1 MSLREGAPGAPTK
14 QSSWIAPARN
24 AGLVM
29 TGQIGTILKI
39 PFLIPTLALGFL
51 SLPQSAPAADA
62 TKSTFCRA
70 VPERADDFAW
80 ENDLVAFRAYGPAL
94 RSNPENSGI
103 DCWLKRVSYP
113 IIDKWYAQD
122 AKGKSYHQDHGEGLD
137 CYHVGSSAGTG
148 GTGLWLNGKREPLE
162 TYVRAE
168 VLESTRERSRFKLTY
183 EREIE
188 GVPYSEEKTI
198 TLELG
203 ERLFRAHSVFRKNG
217 AIAAGLPV
225 CVGVTTHDGQ
235 AVAFS
240 HPAQGWIAC
249 WEKMDDS
256 ELGTA
261 VRMAPNRIDEIKQID
276 PTQPDAGHILIL
288 ARTDEHGAIDY
299 EAGYGWRKAGAITS
313 RAAWEAYLA
322 APRP

>member
-1 MSLREGAPGAPTK
+1 MKGRLL
-14 QSSWIAPARN
+14 APA
-24 AGLVM
+24 LM
-29 TGQIGTILKI
+29 
-39 PFLIPTLALGFL
+39 LAVAARA
-51 SLPQSAPAADA
+51 LPAPAGDA
-62 TKSTFCRA
+62 TPSTFCRA

-94 RSNPENSGI
+94 RANPENSGI

-113 IIDKWYAQD
+113 IIDRWYAQD

-162 TYVRAE
+162 TYMKSE

-183 EREIE
+183 EREID
-188 GVPYSEEKTI
+188 GVLYREEKTI
-198 TLELG
+198 TLDLG
-203 ERLFRAHSVFRKNG
+203 ERLFRAHSVFTKNG
-217 AIAAGLPV
+217 TIAAGLPV

-235 AVAFS
+235 AATFS
-240 HPAQGWIAC
+240 NRTQGWIAC

-261 VRMAPNRIDEIKQID
+261 VRMAPDRIEEIEQVD

-288 ARTDEHGAIDY
+288 ARTDERGAIDY
-299 EAGYGWRKAGAITS
+299 EAGYGWKKAGAITS

-322 APRP
+322 MPRP